1 MSRQIVKFGLVGAL
15 ATLTHMLVGGALIQV
30 GLTAI
35 VANPVAFIAAF
46 FLSFSGHYA
55 FSFADR
61 GIPLWKSLRRFVLVA
76 CAGFLTNQALLSAIL
91 NFLFLPE
98 IHALLISTGIV
109 AVVTFG
115 LSKTWAFRNPGLVS

>member
-15 ATLTHMLVGGALIQV
+15 ATLAHMVVGGTLIHV
-30 GLTAI
+30 GLAAV
-35 VANPVAFIAAF
+35 VANPIAFTAAF

-55 FSFADR
+55 FSFADQ
-61 GIPLWKSLRRFVLVA
+61 GSTLCNSFRRFFLVA

>member
-15 ATLTHMLVGGALIQV
+15 ATLAHMAVGSVLIHV
-30 GLTAI
+30 GLAAV

-61 GIPLWKSLRRFVLVA
+61 RSTLWKSLKRFFIVA
-76 CAGFLTNQALLSAIL
+76 CAGFLTNQLLLCTIL
-91 NFLFLPE
+91 LFLFVPE
-98 IHALLISTGIV
+98 IHALLISTGVV
-109 AVVTFG
+109 AVMTFS
-115 LSKTWAFRNPGLVS
+115 LSKTWAFRNPGLAS

>member
-15 ATLTHMLVGGALIQV
+15 ATLAHMVVGAVLIHV
-30 GLTAI
+30 GLAAV

-61 GIPLWKSLRRFVLVA
+61 RSTLWKSLKRFFLVA
-76 CAGFLTNQALLSAIL
+76 CAGFLTNQLLLCTIL
-91 NFLFLPE
+91 LFLFVPE
-98 IHALLISTGIV
+98 IHALLISTGVV
-109 AVVTFG
+109 AVMTFS
-115 LSKTWAFRNPGLVS
+115 LSKTWAFRNPGLAS

>member
-15 ATLTHMLVGGALIQV
+15 ATLAHMVVGAVLIHV
-30 GLTAI
+30 GLAAV

-61 GIPLWKSLRRFVLVA
+61 RSTLWKSLKRFFIVA
-76 CAGFLTNQALLSAIL
+76 CAGFLTNQLLLCTIL
-91 NFLFLPE
+91 LFLFVPE
-98 IHALLISTGIV
+98 IHALLISTGVV
-109 AVVTFG
+109 AVMTFS
-115 LSKTWAFRNPGLVS
+115 LSKTWAFRNPGLAS